1 MAAGNL
7 FAIYYKVV
15 IMTFRLGRK
24 EILRIR
30 IEKPR
35 KTKKDQEKKEKSQEK
50 LRKKEENFKKN

>member
-24 EILRIR
+24 EILRILS
-30 IEKPR
+30 EKTR
-35 KTKKDQEKKEKSQEK
+35 KAKKD
-50 LRKKEENFKKN
+50 

>member
-24 EILRIR
+24 EILRILS
-30 IEKPR
+30 EKPR
-35 KTKKDQEKKEKSQEK
+35 KAKKD
-50 LRKKEENFKKN
+50 